1 MVLNFRSFRH
11 LAKALARGDVVFKDV
26 VNLEKYATVES
37 LEEQKANVSL
47 LTSAVG
53 GDINFKVTPA
63 TVNALDDEQ
72 NVGEAQ
78 VMQAVIEGKVGA
90 EGAGDIN
97 VTLTAD
103 GSSKTVAVALANED
117 DAATI
122 ATKIKAELDEDFFTI
137 TRSSATLTFTAN
149 DEAANDETM
158 DFEVATDDAT
168 FDTALD
174 TTTTIE
180 TEGSAPYTRDVLVQ
194 LVDTDENIHTW
205 FTGTV
210 PVTTTETT
218 AGDGTASVATLSPTM
233 TEGVMTVPV
242 TLQGTWAAADTNT
255 LSVTEKS
262 ILGYTVA
269 AKTSVETT
277 VAE

>member
-1 MVLNFRSFRH
+1 MLNFRSFRH

>member
-1 MVLNFRSFRH
+1 MLNFRSFRH

-37 LEEQKANVSL
+37 LEEQEANVSL